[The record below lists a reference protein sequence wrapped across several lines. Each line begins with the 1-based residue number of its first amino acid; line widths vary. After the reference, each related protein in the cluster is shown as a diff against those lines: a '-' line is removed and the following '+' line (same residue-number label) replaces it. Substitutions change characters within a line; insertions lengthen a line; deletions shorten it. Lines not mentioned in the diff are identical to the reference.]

1 MDSMSDY
8 LKQLELHDDL
18 EAEVIKK
25 TKVHKVL
32 KAIIKLEGIPKEE
45 EFEFKKRSADLLNKW
60 GGALAAETDA
70 APEATTNGVKQDQ
83 EASEPAKE
91 ETPAAKEGEE
101 NKKKDE
107 EDKSEAA
114 VAKPAGD
121 GDVAMADADKE
132 TDKETS
138 AIQADTTGLS
148 KDDAEVVAQTET
160 TAA

>member
-45 EFEFKKRSADLLNKW
+45 EFEFKKRSTDLLNKW
-60 GGALAAETDA
+60 GGALAAETDT
-70 APEATTNGVKQDQ
+70 APETTTNGVKQDK

-91 ETPAAKEGEE
+91 ETPAAKE
-101 NKKKDE
+101 DE
-107 EDKSEAA
+107 EKKEDTSAEPA
-114 VAKPAGD
+114 VTKTAQD
-121 GDVAMADADKE
+121 GDVVMGDADKE
-132 TDKETS
+132 SDKDSS
-138 AIQADTTGLS
+138 AVKTDTTGLS
-148 KDDAEVVAQTET
+148 KDDAEVAAQAET
-160 TAA
+160 SST